1 MRADDLTARLRPSD
15 FSSLCG
21 ITSATVSVRAPT
33 LLRSAFRSTALRS
46 GLSRRVAF
54 VGVLDA
60 RESLARAAIKSIE
73 AARAVVK

>member
-1 MRADDLTARLRPSD
+1 VRLL
-15 FSSLCG
+15 FLK
-21 ITSATVSVRAPT
+21 
-33 LLRSAFRSTALRS
+33 AFRSTALRS

>member
-1 MRADDLTARLRPSD
+1 VRADDLAARLRPSD
-15 FSSLCG
+15 FSSLCD
-21 ITSATVSVRAPT
+21 ITSATAASVR
-33 LLRSAFRSTALRS
+33 LLFLKAFRSTALRS